1 MVLIA
6 GLSLSA
12 GITFSALAQGPTPG
26 PATGPGTTAKT
37 QLWARV
43 ASDGALSGSDGA
55 TAARRATAGDYRV
68 TFSRNIRRCAMTA
81 TMNAPSSA
89 TTYEMVGGIEAVAV
103 ADKVVRVVT
112 YNENS
117 GPVSNNF
124 HLVVN
129 CKSAATPTPG
139 SEGDGG
145 GAESTT
151 TSTTRWARV
160 DSGGSLTANSGVAS
174 ASRSVDGD
182 YRVTFDDA
190 VEDCALT
197 ATMLGTSSSYHMIG
211 GIEAVAISS
220 KVVRV
225 VTYNQNSGP
234 ASKAFH
240 VVATC

>member
-6 GLSLSA
+6 A
-12 GITFSALAQGPTPG
+12 AALASGAAFAAIAAPTVS
-26 PATGPGTTAKT
+26 PGTPAAKQ

-43 ASDGALSGSDGA
+43 SSGGSLSAGNGA
-55 TAARRATAGDYRV
+55 TAASRPAAGDYRV
-68 TFSRNIRRCAMTA
+68 TFERSVKRCALTA
-81 TMNAPSSA
+81 TMIVSPTSN
-89 TTYEMVGGIEAVAV
+89 TYEMVGGIEAVAV
-103 ADKVVRVVT
+103 SDRTVRVVT
-112 YNENS
+112 YNDNS
-117 GPVSNNF
+117 GPVSNDF

-129 CKSAATPTPG
+129 CKPAPSVPSSSG
-139 SEGDGG
+139 GDSGDGT
-145 GAESTT
+145 ASA
-151 TSTTRWARV
+151 STTRWARV

-182 YRVTFDDA
+182 YRVRFDEP

-197 ATMLGTSSSYHMIG
+197 ATMLGTSSSYHQIG
-211 GIEAVAISS
+211 GIEAMTVSA

-240 VVATC
+240 LVATC